1 MLSKF
6 WILTFVTGFYF
17 LSNAQQNKL
26 DHYLQEIK
34 STGNILQKEKIF
46 DSLVNVLYKCNCNA
60 QIKHQYIDKLT
71 AFLQDQKKLQKLYF
85 KTRLIKSKLYFRQS
99 EFEKAIDETEKLKN
113 YCKKINYPLGSIRAA
128 ILQGRILNRI
138 DRYDE
143 ALKNYKYAMSL
154 IKKHD
159 TISHKDLQ
167 KILINLYANM
177 ARLYMNMHQ
186 DSLADVYH
194 IKTVN
199 LAYKIHDYERISFF
213 NNILGWKYFA
223 TGDYKTAEKYF
234 IKALK
239 DSAKIKF
246 KVYNISNHHA
256 LGVVYEKLKE
266 PEKALY
272 HDSIALD
279 FFKKT
284 NNNTFISSIYNNI
297 AKVYLQTKQF
307 DKALES
313 VQKAIEVAEKH
324 KIIDKLVTAKITL
337 AKILTALKKY
347 DKAYQILL
355 DLTANNTI
363 KQKFNIRHKS
373 SYYKLLSDIFLA
385 KNDYEQAFKY
395 LRLHLKFS
403 DSINKRRLRI
413 LSGTET
419 KYQNMLL
426 RTRMKAEQQELLRE
440 KRQKQRLFYGV
451 LFLTGLIF
459 VGLFFILK
467 SHKKYVAQQ
476 QELKQLL
483 QKIEKLN
490 ASLFQKEQS
499 QDYEAKRTDFRE
511 FIKEKY
517 GIHKI
522 EILDVWE
529 SIAKGLSQSE
539 YVRKNKVNENTVK
552 AWRKELYKKLKEH
565 TGDTKFSDYKAVI
578 EYYKSLRDFDYF
590 YSK

>member
-1 MLSKF
+1 MTIKF
-6 WILTFVTGFYF
+6 WILSFVLGFYLF
-17 LSNAQQNKL
+17 SSAQENKIER
-26 DHYLQEIK
+26 YLQQIK
-34 STGNILQKEKIF
+34 SAQTIQQKEKNF
-46 DSLVNVLYKCNCNA
+46 DSLVNSLYKCNCNA
-60 QIKHQYIDKLT
+60 ETKHLYLDKLINLT
-71 AFLQDQKKLQKLYF
+71 RNNQQLQELYF
-85 KTRLIKSKLYFRQS
+85 KAKLAKAKLFFRQS
-99 EFEKAIDETEKLKN
+99 KFKKAIEETEKLKN
-113 YCKKINYPLGSIRAA
+113 YCKKINYPLGSIRAS
-128 ILQGRILNRI
+128 ILQGRIFNRI

-143 ALKNYKYAMSL
+143 ALKNYKYALSL
-154 IKKHD
+154 LKKTD
-159 TISHKDLQ
+159 TTSRKDLQ

-177 ARLYMNMHQ
+177 ARLYMNIHQ
-186 DSLADVYH
+186 DSLADIYH

-234 IKALK
+234 LKALQ
-239 DSAKIKF
+239 DSAKIKL
-246 KVYNISNHHA
+246 KIYNISNHHA
-256 LGVVYEKLKE
+256 LGVVYEKLNN
-266 PEKALY
+266 PQKALY
-272 HDSIALD
+272 HDSIALE

-419 KYQNMLL
+419 KYQNMIL
-426 RTRMKAEQQELLRE
+426 RNRIKAEQQELIYE
-440 KRQKQRLFYGV
+440 KQQKQKLFYGLIFLTTLIITG
-451 LFLTGLIF
+451 LFLA
-459 VGLFFILK
+459 VK
-467 SHKKYVAQQ
+467 YQKKYAIQR
-476 QELKQLL
+476 QEFQKML

-490 ASLFQKEQS
+490 ASLFQKEQNS
-499 QDYEAKRTDFRE
+499 GSEIKKTDFRE
-511 FIKEKY
+511 FLKEKY
-517 GIHKI
+517 GLYKI

-529 SIAKGLSQSE
+529 SIAQGMSQSE
-539 YVRKNKVNENTVK
+539 YVKKNKLSENTVK